1 MKQQPEQQGKS
12 VSISSAQAQPIN
24 GDESTN
30 GGSSII
36 EFLNQEQKSLIATEN
51 DLTSELDIDSIF
63 EEINRLSDESDE
75 RSVDEILREAE
86 LLLSKQQPIESDLN
100 QNGNDG
106 ESENE
111 NDSETETDDANDI
124 DATTM
129 SNGLSESVHMYGK
142 WPHNDHLDT
151 ISEKTTPQ
159 NTKSQSSDS
168 QRDDQTLQTS
178 DDLES
183 DKHVSLAKKKES
195 IVTLKVCSM
204 CAAASVS
211 LFVHFYFI
219 FFFLYFA
226 SCLLH

>member
-1 MKQQPEQQGKS
+1 MKQQPEQQQGKS
-12 VSISSAQAQPIN
+12 VSISSAQPQSSLN
-24 GDESTN
+24 GDETTN

-36 EFLNQEQKSLIATEN
+36 EFLNQEQKSLIATEH

-86 LLLSKQQPIESDLN
+86 LLLSKQQCIESDLN
-100 QNGNDG
+100 QNDED

-111 NDSETETDDANDI
+111 TKTDDASDGV
-124 DATTM
+124 DDTTM
-129 SNGLSESVHMYGK
+129 SNGLSESVQMYGK
-142 WPHNDHLDT
+142 WSYNDHLDT

-183 DKHVSLAKKKES
+183 DKHVSSAKKKAM
-195 IVTLKVCSM
+195 VTLNA
-204 CAAASVS
+204 CAACVRHC
-211 LFVHFYFI
+211 FVFISSYFS
-219 FFFLYFA
+219 FFILLQFVCLYI
-226 SCLLH
+226 SH

>member
-1 MKQQPEQQGKS
+1 MKQQPEQGKS
-12 VSISSAQAQPIN
+12 VSIQSAQPQSMN
-24 GDESTN
+24 GDETTTN

-36 EFLNQEQKSLIATEN
+36 EFLNQEQKSLIATEH

-86 LLLSKQQPIESDLN
+86 LLMSKQGQIECDLN
-100 QNGNDG
+100 QN

-111 NDSETETDDANDI
+111 NENENKTDDSNDI
-124 DATTM
+124 DDTTM
-129 SNGLSESVHMYGK
+129 SNGLSESVQMYGK
-142 WPHNDHLDT
+142 WSYNDHLDT

-178 DDLES
+178 DDLEL
-183 DKHVSLAKKKES
+183 DKHVSLAKTPV
-195 IVTLKVCSM
+195 VTLKTESAIQHVLFLFVFISFLFLFCY
-204 CAAASVS
+204 S
-211 LFVHFYFI
+211 LFAYFHI
-219 FFFLYFA
+219 KVI
-226 SCLLH
+226 

>member
-12 VSISSAQAQPIN
+12 ASISSAQPQSIT
-24 GDESTN
+24 GDETTN

-36 EFLNQEQKSLIATEN
+36 EFLNQEQKSLIATEH

-86 LLLSKQQPIESDLN
+86 LLLSKQQQIESDLN
-100 QNGNDG
+100 QNENENEN
-106 ESENE
+106 ESEN
-111 NDSETETDDANDI
+111 ETETDDTNDI
-124 DATTM
+124 DDTTM
-129 SNGLSESVHMYGK
+129 SNGLSENVQMYGK
-142 WPHNDHLDT
+142 WSHNDHLDT

-183 DKHVSLAKKKES
+183 DKHVSLAKRKS
-195 IVTLKVCSM
+195 IVTLKVCVA
-204 CAAASVS
+204 CGPLLVR
-211 LFVHFYFI
+211 FRII
-219 FFFLYFA
+219 FFFI
-226 SCLLH
+226 LLIFTLE

>member
-12 VSISSAQAQPIN
+12 ASISSAQPQSSIN
-24 GDESTN
+24 GDETTN

-36 EFLNQEQKSLIATEN
+36 EFLNQEQNSLIATEH

-86 LLLSKQQPIESDLN
+86 LLLSKQQQIESDLN
-100 QNGNDG
+100 QN
-106 ESENE
+106 ENE
-111 NDSETETDDANDI
+111 NDSENETETDNTNDI
-124 DATTM
+124 DDTTM
-129 SNGLSESVHMYGK
+129 SNGLSESVQMYGK
-142 WPHNDHLDT
+142 WSYNDHLDT

-183 DKHVSLAKKKES
+183 DKHVSLAKK
-195 IVTLKVCSM
+195 IVLCYIE
-204 CAAASVS
+204 SVS
-211 LFVHFYFI
+211 HVFDCFVFISLFLFFI
-219 FFFLYFA
+219 SFVCLFL
-226 SCLLH
+226 H

>member
-1 MKQQPEQQGKS
+1 MKQQPELQGKS
-12 VSISSAQAQPIN
+12 ESISSAQPQPQPMNN
-24 GDESTN
+24 GDETTN

-36 EFLNQEQKSLIATEN
+36 EFLNQEQKSLIATEH

-86 LLLSKQQPIESDLN
+86 LLLSKQQQIESDLN
-100 QNGNDG
+100 QN
-106 ESENE
+106 ENE
-111 NDSETETDDANDI
+111 NASASENETETDDANDI
-124 DATTM
+124 DDTTM
-129 SNGLSESVHMYGK
+129 SNGLSESVQLYGK

-183 DKHVSLAKKKES
+183 DKHVSSAKNRIHCHIES
-195 IVTLKVCSM
+195 V
-204 CAAASVS
+204 
-211 LFVHFYFI
+211 
-219 FFFLYFA
+219 
-226 SCLLH
+226 